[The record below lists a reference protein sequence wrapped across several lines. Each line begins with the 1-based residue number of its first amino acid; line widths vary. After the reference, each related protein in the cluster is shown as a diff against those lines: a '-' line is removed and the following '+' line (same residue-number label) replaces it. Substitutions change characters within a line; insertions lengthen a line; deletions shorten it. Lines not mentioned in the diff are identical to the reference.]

1 MLFARGERGM
11 EAVIINVIPAGTTRR
26 SSIVVR
32 DVGLYER
39 LLEDDELLVE
49 LKEPLS
55 TRPKSSR
62 ASSCNCTRARWS
74 TGLHSSRRSVMR
86 AEIARHTCS
95 LRPTRRAQPSSM
107 TPPRARA

>member
-1 MLFARGERGM
+1 MLFERGERGM

-32 DVGLYER
+32 DVELYER
-39 LLEDDELLVE
+39 PLEDDELLGE